1 MQQPPRS
8 QTSRALRAGRTNPA
22 LARVTPPTTPVYVPA
37 SERQRWPQLPAD
49 RRAST
54 LRRVAGE
61 LVLVGLLLGL
71 CFWLLFPLPGRAQP
85 ASPAAHL
92 LPGLFPW
99 LLQLSWLPHLP
110 WLVAVISR
118 VSWLDVGSGAGG
130 APPAV
135 SNLALVLLGVALLV
149 LFLGARCCRRAARER
164 LQGRSMGLLLALLCL
179 FSLLFGVF
187 CVLLPGSLTQETLLA
202 GLYGRVILAYH
213 VNPYLLNGSVG
224 LLVRDPLYL
233 ALPQGTFAPPQ
244 GLGPLWLDLTVPLSW
259 LARDNPALVLL
270 NFRLF
275 ALALHLLNALLIWS
289 ILARLKPEI
298 RLAGT
303 LLYAWNPVILLLGIV
318 EVQSQ
323 LAVIFFLLLAAF
335 LCQRRSLQLS
345 WVALLLAALVQPL
358 CLLLLPLFL
367 RALARELRLLGRGG
381 RFFWWAG
388 LLCISALVVV
398 LAYAPYWSGLGGG
411 GLALQ
416 LRAAFWPDTMQDSL
430 LAALSGLP
438 FASWPPVAWVLDQT
452 HWMILLALV
461 VGGLLLLGVWITDN
475 LELAL
480 LFASWILLALALL
493 FPLSSPWLI
502 LLPLALSLASSSRR
516 TALLAHL
523 LSMGA
528 LLAYCLAY
536 RPEPWGAQAL
546 ITLGLPALIWGWMLF
561 FVSTWQMAHPDE
573 EEAQAHQPRR
583 RPGLSRPSWPS
594 RPAAW
599 PSRPGWRR

>member
-1 MQQPPRS
+1 MQQPPRT

-37 SERQRWPQLPAD
+37 SQRQRWPQLPAG

-61 LVLVGLLLGL
+61 LVLAGLLLGF
-71 CFWLLFPLPGRAQP
+71 CFWLLFPLPGRVRP

-92 LPGLFPW
+92 LPDLFPW
-99 LLQLSWLPHLP
+99 LLQLSWSNHLP
-110 WLVAVISR
+110 WLVAGISR
-118 VSWLDVGSGAGG
+118 ASWVDIRSGSPVA
-130 APPAV
+130 A
-135 SNLALVLLGVALLV
+135 SNLALLLLGVALLL
-149 LFLGARCCRRAARER
+149 LFLAARFCQRAARER
-164 LQGRSMGLLLALLCL
+164 LQRGSMGLLLALLCL
-179 FSLLFGVF
+179 FTVIFSMF
-187 CVLLPGSLTQETLLA
+187 CVLLPGSLTQETLFS
-202 GLYGRVILAYH
+202 GLYGRAALAYH
-213 VNPYLLNGSVG
+213 INPYLLSGSIG
-224 LLVRDPLYL
+224 LLARDPLYL
-233 ALPQGTFAPPQ
+233 ALPQGAFAAPQ
-244 GLGPLWLDLTVPLSW
+244 AIGPLWLDITVPLSW
-259 LARDNPALVLL
+259 LARDNPGLVLL

-275 ALALHLLNALLIWS
+275 ALVLHLLNALLIWS

-303 LLYAWNPVILLLGIV
+303 LLYAWNPAILLLGIV

-345 WVALLLAALVQPL
+345 WVALLLAALINPL

-367 RALARELRLLGRGG
+367 RALARELRLLSRGG
-381 RFFWWAG
+381 RFFWWTG
-388 LLCISALVVV
+388 LLCVSALVVV
-398 LAYAPYWSGLGGG
+398 LAYAPYWSGPGLS
-411 GLALQ
+411 GLALH
-416 LRAAFWPDTMQDSL
+416 LRAAFWPDAMQDSL
-430 LAALSGLP
+430 LAALNGLP

-480 LFASWILLALALL
+480 LFASWIFLALALL

-523 LSMGA
+523 LSAGA

-536 RPEPWGAQAL
+536 RPEHWGAQAL

-561 FVSTWQMAHPDE
+561 FVSTWQMAHHDE
-573 EEAQAHQPRR
+573 EEAHAQLPRK

-599 PSRPGWRR
+599 PSRPGRGR